1 MKNGETSII
10 IKVAVS
16 TVLVFFL
23 SYVPMFLVFTDGRS
37 IEKACDAMVPNPLY
51 EGPLYETIHPEF
63 KSLTSLPP
71 APVVMEPPRYL
82 PIRRSLP
89 SEVAKALQDGT
100 AIAVACE
107 PSQRSGEEIKE
118 RRSLPGRNEDDY
130 TVMSP
135 VGTLSSSLHGGW
147 GIQNSE
153 S

>member
-1 MKNGETSII
+1 M
-10 IKVAVS
+10 
-16 TVLVFFL
+16 FFCL
-23 SYVPMFLVFTDGRS
+23 PDNSS
-37 IEKACDAMVPNPLY
+37 IEKACDAMVPNPIY

-82 PIRRSLP
+82 PIRQALP
-89 SEVAKALQDGT
+89 SEVARALQDGT
-100 AIAVACE
+100 AIAVASE

-118 RRSLPGRNEDDY
+118 GRPLSGKNEDDY

-147 GIQNSE
+147 CIPTSE
-153 S
+153 SP

>member
-1 MKNGETSII
+1 MLWCLIQFMKGHCMKLSTRNLKATS
-10 IKVAVS
+10 
-16 TVLVFFL
+16 F
-23 SYVPMFLVFTDGRS
+23 
-37 IEKACDAMVPNPLY
+37 
-51 EGPLYETIHPEF
+51 
-63 KSLTSLPP
+63 PP

-107 PSQRSGEEIKE
+107 PSQRSGGEIKE

>member
-1 MKNGETSII
+1 MFTSHLTGEGS
-10 IKVAVS
+10 VE
-16 TVLVFFL
+16 
-23 SYVPMFLVFTDGRS
+23 R
-37 IEKACDAMVPNPLY
+37 ACNAMVTNPLY
-51 EGPLYETIHPEF
+51 EGPLYEAIHPEF
-63 KSLTSLPP
+63 KSLTSLPASP
-71 APVVMEPPRYL
+71 MEPPRYL
-82 PIRRSLP
+82 PIHQALP

-135 VGTLSSSLHGGW
+135 VGTLSSSLNGGW